1 MPRSSGTFTPPV
13 SSWYPTTTG
22 ASASKADWDALLVDL
37 SAGLTQSVSKDG
49 QTAMTGN
56 LPMGN
61 NKLTGLA
68 AGSAAG
74 ESLRWEQLF
83 SQGAVASL
91 ASAATVDIGAQNT
104 TSIEIT
110 GAVAITSLGTTY
122 NGPRHIRFTGAPTLT
137 YNATTLNLPG
147 ATNIT
152 VAAGDICIAYP
163 NTLANG
169 WNVLFP
175 NITATQT
182 AGNNSLRVASTAY
195 VDSAARGASFSA
207 YRNAALNLVTSAITA
222 LVCDVE
228 ENDIGANFASG
239 IFTCPAGGDGEYQFN
254 AMASFQNIAAAQPAF
269 VILYKNGVRNKDG
282 AHLILDPT
290 NNVSSG
296 VSAKISLVAG
306 DTVQPYIYQ
315 QSGSTIGIGAG
326 NIYTTYFQGMRV
338 RAA

>member
-1 MPRSSGTFTPPV
+1 MPVPTLITDLSQTAASNYPAGSDTPSSLDDVQRAHGAFIAMLRDGKGFANALTLASGATTDIGGQNARFLDVSGT
-13 SSWYPTTTG
+13 TT
-22 ASASKADWDALLVDL
+22 
-37 SAGLTQSVSKDG
+37 
-49 QTAMTGN
+49 
-56 LPMGN
+56 
-61 NKLTGLA
+61 
-68 AGSAAG
+68 
-74 ESLRWEQLF
+74 
-83 SQGAVASL
+83 
-91 ASAATVDIGAQNT
+91 
-104 TSIEIT
+104 
-110 GAVAITSLGTTY
+110 ITSLGTSY
-122 NGPRHIRFTGAPTLT
+122 NGERVVRFTGALSLT
-137 YNATTLNLPG
+137 YNATTLVTISG
-147 ATNIT
+147 ASMTT
-152 VAAGDICIAYP
+152 VAGDVAVFVPKITLDGWLMVNYSTFASQTVTKTAGD
-163 NTLANG
+163 NT
-169 WNVLFP
+169 
-175 NITATQT
+175 TAI
-182 AGNNSLRVASTAY
+182 ASTAY

-228 ENDIGANFASG
+228 ENDIGANFALG